1 MSVEIYKD
9 GVKELCTPEQLGYQ
23 LQAGW
28 SLTKDEPKKES
39 KPEEQEQVELS
50 EFDRYRALAK
60 DLGIRIHPNSKLET
74 IIKKVEAAANGDQ
87 D

>member
-1 MSVEIYKD
+1 MSVVIHKD
-9 GVKELCTPEQLGYQ
+9 GVRELCTPEQLVYQ

-28 SLTKDEPKKES
+28 SLKKDEPKKELKS
-39 KPEEQEQVELS
+39 EKPEEIDVS

-74 IIKKVEAAANGDQ
+74 IIKKIEASQSDKN
-87 D
+87 